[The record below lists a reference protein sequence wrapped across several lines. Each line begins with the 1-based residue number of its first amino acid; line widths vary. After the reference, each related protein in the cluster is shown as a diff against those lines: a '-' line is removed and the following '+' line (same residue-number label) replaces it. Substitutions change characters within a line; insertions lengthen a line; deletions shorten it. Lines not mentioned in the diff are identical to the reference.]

1 MLVFVTDPTREEL
14 EISGTVD
21 VVVARVP
28 TSLSPPEVAR
38 WVEETLDLFP
48 EHPVWL
54 GEPANNSP
62 VGGFLSFVV
71 MSTLRRRDDEERCL
85 LTVDDR
91 AAIVA

>member
-71 MSTLRRRDDEERCL
+71 TSTLRRRDDEERCL

>member
-48 EHPVWL
+48 DHPVWL

-71 MSTLRRRDDEERCL
+71 MSTLRRRDAA
-85 LTVDDR
+85 DR
-91 AAIVA
+91 WVHDVADPAVALA